1 MRYALDLKHKFCFCK
16 LIAPLAD
23 GGCKHMV
30 AKKFGF
36 ACLIVR
42 LYMCDNYVCILT
54 FLWEGFRISVVVMIP
69 NHGSIDG

>member
-1 MRYALDLKHKFCFCK
+1 
-16 LIAPLAD
+16 
-23 GGCKHMV
+23 MV